1 MRRAPRLKE
10 LAGRI
15 LQAPRIVLTT
25 HAGPDGDGIGS
36 TLALGRALE
45 EHGHDVT
52 RLLPET
58 LPPRYRFL
66 DPDRSMTERTTL
78 EAEAP
83 DAAWDL
89 AIVLDTHQKEML
101 GDLADWLEPRAAQVV
116 FLDHHPQRGEARPEV
131 YGDCD
136 AASTGELVYR
146 LLHQNLG
153 WSITREVAQALYVSI
168 SFDTNSFKHIRSNP
182 ASLLIAADLITRGVD
197 TNEVY
202 RHLFASN
209 SPAKARLLGWA
220 LSSVRFECEGRLAYV
235 TIPHRLIG
243 ELGLDLEFWRVAMR
257 PGIQHIL
264 EIRGVE
270 VAATLKEMEPGEIKV
285 SLRSKGACAIDGA
298 AAALGGGGHPLAAG
312 CDLQGTCEEAWE
324 VLRPKLVEAIEACG
338 RASECCG
345 A

>member
-1 MRRAPRLKE
+1 MSPAPRLKE

-15 LQAPRIVLTT
+15 LKAPRIVLTT

-36 TLALGRALE
+36 TLALGQALE
-45 EHGHDVT
+45 EHGHLVT
-52 RLLPET
+52 CLLPEP
-58 LPPRYRFL
+58 LPPRYGFL
-66 DPDRSMTERTTL
+66 DPSGRMVDRAAL
-78 EAEAP
+78 EAR
-83 DAAWDL
+83 AADPSWDL
-89 AIVLDTHQKEML
+89 AVVLDTHQREMV
-101 GDLADWLEPRAAQVV
+101 GDLMEWIAPRAPQTV
-116 FLDHHPQRGEARPEV
+116 FLDHHPQRGAPRPEV

-153 WSITREVAQALYVSI
+153 WAITRTVAEALYVSI

-220 LSSVRFECEGRLAYV
+220 LSSVRIECDGRLASV
-235 TIPHRLIG
+235 MIPHRLIG
-243 ELGLDLEFWRVAMR
+243 ELGLHRDDMR
-257 PGIQHIL
+257 DSIQHVL

-270 VAATLKEMEPGEIKV
+270 VAATLKEMDPGEVKV
-285 SLRSKGACAIDGA
+285 SLRSKGACPIDGA

-312 CDLQGTCEEAWE
+312 CDLRGSCEEAWE
-324 VLRPKLVEAIEACG
+324 VLRPRLVEAIEGCAAGG
-338 RASECCG
+338 RD
-345 A
+345 